1 MNLARQFLADWVG
14 AFDWGLIERLE
25 RVGPLGD
32 LDRLVGGKI
41 AEILGSVTG
50 RPGDRQSGDALRV
63 GQASVNSSRSGPN
76 SFGSSVRVR
85 FSFSVRLA
93 AA

>member
-14 AFDWGLIERLE
+14 EFDWGLIERLE
-25 RVGPLGD
+25 EDEEVD
-32 LDRLVGGKI
+32 VAI
-41 AEILGSVTG
+41 VIN
-50 RPGDRQSGDALRV
+50 
-63 GQASVNSSRSGPN
+63 SVNSSRSGPN